1 MEIKFEK
8 LFNRFDYN
16 IKLKDDGLTILT
28 GPNGYGKSTILNSI
42 EAISEATRKLS
53 YFFIIDFKKIIIEN
67 GDKKVKIEKIIEKN
81 KTKLK
86 IDDDLEIEQEI
97 INEINYK
104 NQIKEEDIFHSFGR
118 FRNNSKNRL
127 NLFKKELKIQNKLK
141 EISEK
146 VGKINYIKEQR
157 LIQGQKVRTRTIFM
171 GDFEEEIKEG
181 LEEEIKKTNTIENL
195 PDEFKKLIDKTLR
208 EYSTISNKLDST
220 YPIRLF
226 EDNSELKKEEYEI
239 RMSSISKKFEKLK
252 EYDLALK
259 NIEVN
264 RIKFDERYSSA
275 LKIYFDDFDTKY
287 EKYTKLIEQLDLY
300 TGIINQRLSFK
311 KVKISITEGIKI
323 IDDNGKEIELSQLS
337 SGEKHEIIVFYNL
350 IFKTEDNTLLLIDE
364 PEISLH
370 ISWQKK
376 FTEDLLEIIKYK
388 KLNVIVATHS
398 PEIIG
403 EFWENQIDLG
413 ELYEAG
419 E

>member
-1 MEIKFEK
+1 M
-8 LFNRFDYN
+8 
-16 IKLKDDGLTILT
+16 
-28 GPNGYGKSTILNSI
+28 S
-42 EAISEATRKLS
+42 
-53 YFFIIDFKKIIIEN
+53 
-67 GDKKVKIEKIIEKN
+67 
-81 KTKLK
+81 
-86 IDDDLEIEQEI
+86 
-97 INEINYK
+97 
-104 NQIKEEDIFHSFGR
+104 
-118 FRNNSKNRL
+118 
-127 NLFKKELKIQNKLK
+127 
-141 EISEK
+141 
-146 VGKINYIKEQR
+146 YIKEQR
-157 LIQGQKVRTRTIFM
+157 LIQEIQENRTKRRMLIR
-171 GDFEEEIKEG
+171 D
-181 LEEEIKKTNTIENL
+181 LEEEIRKINIIEVL
-195 PDEFKKLIDKTLR
+195 PSKFKELIDTTLR
-208 EYSTISNKLDST
+208 EYSNISNELDST

-226 EDNSELKKEEYEI
+226 EDNSKMDENDYHKRIKN
-239 RMSSISKKFEKLK
+239 ISEKFEKLK
-252 EYDLALK
+252 KYDLALN
-259 NIEVN
+259 NIN
-264 RIKFDERYSSA
+264 IGNIRFNNKYSNA

-300 TGIINQRLSFK
+300 TEIINQRLSFK

-419 E
+419 K

>member
-8 LFNRFDYN
+8 LFDRFDYD

-67 GDKKVKIEKIIEKN
+67 GDRKIKIEKIIEKN
-81 KTKLK
+81 KIKLK
-86 IDDDLEIEQEI
+86 IDNDLEIEQEVI
-97 INEINYK
+97 DEINYK
-104 NQIKEEDIFHSFGR
+104 NQIKGEEFFHGFGR
-118 FRNNSKNRL
+118 FRNNSKNFL
-127 NLFKKELKIQNKLK
+127 KKEKTIRNKLK

-146 VGKINYIKEQR
+146 IGKVNYIKEQR
-157 LIQGQKVRTRTIFM
+157 LIQGIQKIRNRPIFM
-171 GDFEEEIKEG
+171 EE
-181 LEEEIKKTNTIENL
+181 LEEELKKTNIIENL

-208 EYSTISNKLDST
+208 EYSNISNELDST
-220 YPIRLF
+220 YPMRLF
-226 EDNSELKKEEYEI
+226 KDDSELEKKEYEKRI
-239 RMSSISKKFEKLK
+239 LSISEKFEKLK
-252 EYDLALK
+252 KYDLALK
-259 NIEVN
+259 NVEVDK
-264 RIKFDERYSSA
+264 IKFNSKYSNA

-287 EKYTKLIEQLDLY
+287 EKYRKLVEQLDLY

-311 KVKISITEGIKI
+311 KIKISITEGIKI
-323 IDDNGKEIELSQLS
+323 IDDNEKEIELSQLS

-376 FTEDLLEIIKYK
+376 FTEDLLRIIQYK

-403 EFWENQIDLG
+403 GFWENQIDLG
-413 ELYEAG
+413 ELYAIRK
-419 E
+419 

>member
-1 MEIKFEK
+1 MERNERGSIGLE
-8 LFNRFDYN
+8 N
-16 IKLKDDGLTILT
+16 DD
-28 GPNGYGKSTILNSI
+28 
-42 EAISEATRKLS
+42 SEIYS
-53 YFFIIDFKKIIIEN
+53 YFMRRKKAIEPYL
-67 GDKKVKIEKIIEKN
+67 DR
-81 KTKLK
+81 LK
-86 IDDDLEIEQEI
+86 EFSEI
-97 INEINYK
+97 IGEM
-104 NQIKEEDIFHSFGR
+104 S
-118 FRNNSKNRL
+118 
-127 NLFKKELKIQNKLK
+127 
-141 EISEK
+141 
-146 VGKINYIKEQR
+146 YIKEQR
-157 LIQGQKVRTRTIFM
+157 LIQEIQENRTKRRMLIR
-171 GDFEEEIKEG
+171 D
-181 LEEEIKKTNTIENL
+181 LEEEIRKINIIEVL
-195 PDEFKKLIDKTLR
+195 PSKFKELIDTTLR
-208 EYSTISNKLDST
+208 EYSNISNELDST

-226 EDNSELKKEEYEI
+226 EDNSKMDENDYHKRIKN
-239 RMSSISKKFEKLK
+239 ISEKFEKLK
-252 EYDLALK
+252 KYDLALN
-259 NIEVN
+259 NIN
-264 RIKFDERYSSA
+264 IGNIRFNNKYSNA

-300 TGIINQRLSFK
+300 TEIINQRLSFK

-419 E
+419 K